1 MPSTTQ
7 DRGRD
12 DGSHATA
19 NTTLLCTYFCTFVP
33 APIRRLLSRHVFC
46 VAALLGGGSRP
57 HVLPFHSLSV
67 GLTLPFDEGPHF
79 PCSRSREME
88 SSCRCC
94 DGMVAWGDRPLPI
107 PCHLASPAPSRPGAV
122 LVKFTPGPTAAPTQ
136 VQCARQNKREHGGR
150 LPTPYIVYAGALDR
164 TRAKF
169 PEVLRAA
176 PLSPK

>member
-1 MPSTTQ
+1 MPSTKT
-7 DRGRD
+7 GIVTMEAMPH
-12 DGSHATA
+12 SKYHP
-19 NTTLLCTYFCTFVP
+19 TYFCTFVP
-33 APIRRLLSRHVFC
+33 APIRRLQSRHVFC
-46 VAALLGGGSRP
+46 VAALLGGCSRP

-122 LVKFTPGPTAAPTQ
+122 LVKLTPGPTAAPTQ
-136 VQCARQNKREHGGR
+136 IPVCTSKQEGVWWEIADYMPKRWIEHERG
-150 LPTPYIVYAGALDR
+150 
-164 TRAKF
+164 
-169 PEVLRAA
+169 
-176 PLSPK
+176 SPRYSVRRRCCRSA